1 MVYKIDTK
9 SIDAKI
15 FTDKT
20 NEQIE
25 NNIFCF
31 SALLSAGSSAN
42 LNPVLLVEALNNIFD
57 GDFDIIKIHR
67 TGLFIGSRD
76 RLANPLD

>member
-25 NNIFCF
+25 NNIF
-31 SALLSAGSSAN
+31 
-42 LNPVLLVEALNNIFD
+42 VLQCYLVQEVLQI
-57 GDFDIIKIHR
+57 
-67 TGLFIGSRD
+67 
-76 RLANPLD
+76 